1 MQENTL
7 ISPFLGAFMTAI
19 FIFSTLYTLAYFWN
33 QGSNIQVNT
42 PGLGDNPDDPTQVK
56 LTNSGVFGFVISIA
70 DGILESVS
78 WITPFA
84 LVKLLLIEVMASTPQ
99 LYTILNL
106 LVLRPVGWITALF
119 TVNFLISKLPTMS
132 SEV

>member
-70 DGILESVS
+70 DGILEAVS